1 MKKNFKN
8 TRGIT
13 LVALVIT
20 IIILVILAGISIQA
34 ITNNGVSE
42 KAKLAK
48 EKQDNAEIEEGIT
61 LGEYENTI
69 NKYVQSNR
77 DIKLDEYTGTSSIAS
92 SNDIKRGYYA
102 YNSDGNVIEG
112 NFLNYIEETQSIQ
125 VSVPGWNSST
135 AGGISEYEINMN
147 FPNSIIAIKDLNISI
162 STLAV
167 RSLNF
172 EGNTIKIKLEDS
184 YYLSYGGTMTVTA
197 LGY

>member
-8 TRGIT
+8 TKGIT

-20 IIILVILAGISIQA
+20 IIILVILARISIQA

>member
-8 TRGIT
+8 TKGIT

-135 AGGISEYEINMN
+135 AGGISEYKINMN

>member
-34 ITNNGVSE
+34 ITNNGISE

-61 LGEYENTI
+61 LGDYENTI

>member
-8 TRGIT
+8 TKGIT

>member
-34 ITNNGVSE
+34 ITNNGISE